1 MGTQAHSRGLGTYI
15 SGGMKAPHI
24 ETAVRAGV
32 DMIGIGTWIHR
43 SGPPGLPGRLDPQ
56 RVREAIRI
64 RNEAE
69 AH

>member
-1 MGTQAHSRGLGTYI
+1 
-15 SGGMKAPHI
+15 MKAPHI